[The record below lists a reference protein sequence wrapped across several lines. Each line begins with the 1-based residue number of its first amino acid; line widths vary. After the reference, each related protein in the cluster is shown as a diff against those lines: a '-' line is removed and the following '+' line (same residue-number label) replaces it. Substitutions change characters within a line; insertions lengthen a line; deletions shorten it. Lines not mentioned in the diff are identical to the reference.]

1 MASKRIILVLPF
13 LLLLMVALDCCAQK
27 PMSLWR
33 LRPVYVLD
41 SKDIPE
47 FRNWSTMFVRFRV
60 ISADTKKNR
69 VRRVWIADSGFDGLE
84 RRPQKIE
91 NMSRLNFPK
100 LKEMRLEEFCWI
112 QRSSFL
118 E

>member
-1 MASKRIILVLPF
+1 MKLLRSILPL
-13 LLLLMVALDCCAQK
+13 LLLLMLALDCCAQK

-69 VRRVWIADSGFDGLE
+69 VRRVWIAGGDHDLYNH
-84 RRPQKIE
+84 PQKTG
-91 NMSRLNFPK
+91 NMSHL
-100 LKEMRLEEFCWI
+100 
-112 QRSSFL
+112 
-118 E
+118 